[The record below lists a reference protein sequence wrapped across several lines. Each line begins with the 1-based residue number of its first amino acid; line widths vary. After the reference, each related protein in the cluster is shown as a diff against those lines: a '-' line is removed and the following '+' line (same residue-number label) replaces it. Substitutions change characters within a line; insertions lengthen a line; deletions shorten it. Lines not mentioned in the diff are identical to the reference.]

1 MAVHIGQIF
10 RSATLIYRQI
20 TESKDWMKPVNISS
34 LKARKFQAGRQSFTI
49 FLCCTQKVEEAAEHV
64 WPLGKDS
71 KTSPHFM
78 EGSHF
83 SKDQSQCLK
92 V

>member
-1 MAVHIGQIF
+1 LDEAGEHFKLESEKILGRAAVIHNF
-10 RSATLIYRQI
+10 PLLA
-20 TESKDWMKPVNISS
+20 
-34 LKARKFQAGRQSFTI
+34 LKK
-49 FLCCTQKVEEAAEHV
+49 LKKAAEHV